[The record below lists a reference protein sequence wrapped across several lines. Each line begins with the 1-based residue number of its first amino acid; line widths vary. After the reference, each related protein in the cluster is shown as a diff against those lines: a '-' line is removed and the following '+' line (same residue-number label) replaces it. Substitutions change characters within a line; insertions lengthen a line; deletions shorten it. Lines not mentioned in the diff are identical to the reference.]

1 MATKL
6 SSNDQTF
13 LSKEQQEQIKQYKA
27 QYEAASAIADPVER
41 KKQQEAAHKAAEGVR
56 AKAAYGVG
64 YSTNASGT
72 GYKKKDALTG
82 GEDYDAVKAYVDDY
96 KAADWSD
103 KRGWTNGYDVDANM
117 RTRANYI
124 RQQMEANSAAWHK
137 AKTEEDREYLHNQN
151 KLLADLLAQNTG
163 HSTNGVWDEK
173 GNLMT
178 GASYGYDPAT
188 GKWWTTDA
196 NNGYGTF
203 VGYNQPNVY
212 KAMKEVYGYTDDQM
226 RDWSNNRSS
235 LYYNFVDAATPG
247 RNQVDER
254 SGFSG
259 RYAPFANGAHL
270 ALIGRGTNEVNPA
283 AYANLLGDGF
293 NDEQDYDMVMGSE
306 PRYDSDGNIIKTPTA
321 AKPNFLPDYTKQF
334 TAYTQ
339 NGIIMPN
346 SLQMTNPANA
356 KATNGA
362 YTAGIRQSGTGGL
375 PDDMGNRYVPN
386 LNDGNH
392 PEEQAK
398 LSKQWKQA
406 AQGTGG
412 TSGSG
417 GTGNSLIEQMFGA
430 NLDAQKAALESA
442 YQSNLDQLDTS
453 ATKMLD
459 AYTEQRRQTTGQN
472 AQDAAAWRE
481 MANAY
486 GLNSGAIGQ
495 GALAQSNQ
503 LQTDLSTINSQQATT
518 LEELEQ
524 QRITLGKEYQLAI
537 QQATAENNFQMAQ
550 MLYQEA
556 VRVEQ
561 QLVQQMQFAA
571 QMSMQQQQLDA
582 QNAQWAAEFAAK
594 QAAANAAASTGG
606 GGSPV
611 VLTPETLG
619 SGAYYRQ
626 VAEEAAANGQSVTDY
641 LNSGAYKKYNIPY
654 NQLGAYVSQAQAADN
669 VYNYALNP
677 SDSVVSSLWDR
688 VSDTSKMGK
697 DVRAGQADLIY
708 NYANSGLISNDQK
721 NAMLRAL
728 GLM

>member
-13 LSKEQQEQIKQYKA
+13 LSKEQQEQIKQYKE
-27 QYEAASAIADPVER
+27 QYAAASTLTDPELRAEAQR
-41 KKQQEAAHKAAEGVR
+41 KAHEGAEAVR
-56 AKAAYGVG
+56 AQAAYGVG

-96 KAADWSD
+96 KAANWSD

-124 RQQMEANSAAWHK
+124 RQQMEANSAAWNK
-137 AKTEEDREYLHNQN
+137 AETEEDRAYLHNQN

-178 GASYGYDPAT
+178 GASYGYDAAT

-259 RYAPFANGAHL
+259 VYAPFANGAHL

-293 NDEQDYDMVMGSE
+293 HDEQDYDMVMGSE

-386 LNDGNH
+386 LNDGNN

-412 TSGSG
+412 NSGSG
-417 GTGNSLIEQMFGA
+417 TGSSMFDA
-430 NLDAQKAALESA
+430 MFDSYFNAQKAALEAA
-442 YQSNLDQLDTS
+442 YESGKAQLDSTEQ
-453 ATKMLD
+453 KMND
-459 AYTEQRRQTTGQN
+459 TYTEQRRQTTGQS

-481 MANAY
+481 LANAY

-503 LQTDLSTINSQQATT
+503 LQTSLGAINSQQAAT

-524 QRITLGKEYQLAI
+524 QRILLDKELELGIA
-537 QQATAENNFQMAQ
+537 QARAEGDFQKAQ
-550 MLYQEA
+550 MIYNEYVRQSEA
-556 VRVEQ
+556 
-561 QLVQQMQFAA
+561 LTAQMQFAA
-571 QMSMQQQQLDA
+571 QMSMQQQQLDFE
-582 QNAQWAAEFAAK
+582 QQKWAAQLAASQA
-594 QAAANAAASTGG
+594 QAAAGTGG

-611 VLTPETLG
+611 VLAEGLYRNAYQ
-619 SGAYYRQ
+619 SGNPDSYMKKQGVDKSHYLYGGYDSWLKNMTASGTM
-626 VAEEAAANGQSVTDY
+626 ANSNLDKLASYASVVYNNTGHNADY
-641 LNSGAYKKYNIPY
+641 L
-654 NQLGAYVSQAQAADN
+654 V
-669 VYNYALNP
+669 ALLRKQGY
-677 SDSVVSSLWDR
+677 SDDAIDLA
-688 VSDTSKMGK
+688 MG
-697 DVRAGQADLIY
+697 RI
-708 NYANSGLISNDQK
+708 GL
-721 NAMLRAL
+721 
-728 GLM
+728 

>member
-41 KKQQEAAHKAAEGVR
+41 KKQQDAAHEAAEGVR
-56 AKAAYGVG
+56 AQAAYGVG
-64 YSTNASGT
+64 YSTDASGL
-72 GYKKKDALTG
+72 GYKKKSALDG

-96 KAADWSD
+96 KAVNWSD
-103 KRGWTNGYDVDANM
+103 KRGWTNAYDVDMNM

-137 AKTEEDREYLHNQN
+137 AKTEEDRAYLHNQN

-173 GNLMT
+173 GNLLT

-196 NNGYGTF
+196 NNGYGTY

-270 ALIGRGTNEVNPA
+270 ALIGRGTYEVNPA
-283 AYANLLGDGF
+283 AYANLLDDGF
-293 NDEQDYDMVMGSE
+293 NDEQDYAMIMGSK
-306 PRYDSDGNIIKTPTA
+306 PQYDSDGNIIKTPTA
-321 AKPNFLPDYTKQF
+321 AKPNFLSDYTKQF

-375 PDDMGNRYVPN
+375 RDNGSGYVPN
-386 LNDGNH
+386 VNDGNH
-392 PEEQAK
+392 VQ
-398 LSKQWKQA
+398 QQA
-406 AQGTGG
+406 ALAKETGG
-412 TSGSG
+412 GS
-417 GTGNSLIEQMFGA
+417 SL
-430 NLDAQKAALESA
+430 DSV
-442 YQSNLDQLDTS
+442 Y
-453 ATKMLD
+453 D
-459 AYTEQRRQTTGQN
+459 AYTKQLEDAALLAQLEALRATYETSRSELDAEEQRVNDLYKEEKRRASGN
-472 AQDAAAWRE
+472 AAQAAAGWRE
-481 MANAY
+481 VANAY
-486 GLNSGAIGQ
+486 GLNSGAMGQ
-495 GALAQSNQ
+495 AALAQGNR
-503 LQTDLSTINSQQATT
+503 LQEDLMSLARAHTAALTEIQRQRTT
-518 LEELEQ
+518 LSVQ
-524 QRITLGKEYQLAI
+524 FQSAI
-537 QQATAENNFQMAQ
+537 NQAIAENDPELAMTLLRQCKNAEKE
-550 MLYQEA
+550 LNEQEA
-556 VRVEQ
+556 YYTNGLTRFQKLWDKIGGV
-561 QLVQQMQFAA
+561 
-571 QMSMQQQQLDA
+571 LDA
-582 QNAQWAAEFAAK
+582 Q
-594 QAAANAAASTGG
+594 
-606 GGSPV
+606 
-611 VLTPETLG
+611 
-619 SGAYYRQ
+619 
-626 VAEEAAANGQSVTDY
+626 
-641 LNSGAYKKYNIPY
+641 
-654 NQLGAYVSQAQAADN
+654 
-669 VYNYALNP
+669 
-677 SDSVVSSLWDR
+677 
-688 VSDTSKMGK
+688 
-697 DVRAGQADLIY
+697 
-708 NYANSGLISNDQK
+708 
-721 NAMLRAL
+721 
-728 GLM
+728 

>member
-6 SSNDQTF
+6 SNEDQTF
-13 LSKEQQEQIKQYKA
+13 LSKEQQEQIKALKEQYAAA
-27 QYEAASAIADPVER
+27 QTDDEREKIHADAENIRANAAF
-41 KKQQEAAHKAAEGVR
+41 G
-56 AKAAYGVG
+56 G
-64 YSTNASGT
+64 YSTDASGL
-72 GYKKKDALTG
+72 GYKKLAANMNGQTAADVEKWLA
-82 GEDYDAVKAYVDDY
+82 DY
-96 KAADWSD
+96 KATNWDP

-117 RTRANYI
+117 RSRANYI
-124 RQQMEANSAAWHK
+124 RQQMEANSAAWHN
-137 AKTEEDREYLHNQN
+137 ASEEDRAYLHNQN

-163 HSTNGVWDEK
+163 HSTNGVWDDK

-178 GASYGYDPAT
+178 GASYGYDAAT
-188 GKWWTTDA
+188 GKWWTRDA

-212 KAMKEVYGYTDDQM
+212 KAMKEIYGYTDDQM

-247 RNQVDER
+247 RNQVDES

-270 ALIGRGTNEVNPA
+270 ALIGQGTNEVNRA

-293 NDEQDYDMVMGSE
+293 NDEQDYAMVMGSK
-306 PRYDSDGNIIKTPTA
+306 PQYDSDGNIIKTPTA
-321 AKPNFLPDYTKQF
+321 AKPNFLSDYTKQF

-339 NGIIMPN
+339 NGVIMPN

-375 PDDMGNRYVPN
+375 PDDMEKYVPN
-386 LNDGNH
+386 LNDGNN

-406 AQGTGG
+406 AQGTSGA
-412 TSGSG
+412 SGSV
-417 GTGNSLIEQMFGA
+417 GTGSWIEQMYAA

-453 ATKMLD
+453 ETKMLD

-481 MANAY
+481 LANAY

-495 GALAQSNQ
+495 GALAQNNQ
-503 LQTDLSTINSQQATT
+503 LQTNLSTINSQQAAT
-518 LEELEQ
+518 LEELER

-550 MLYQEA
+550 ALYQEA
-556 VRVEQ
+556 VRVEE

-594 QAAANAAASTGG
+594 QAAANAAT
-606 GGSPV
+606 
-611 VLTPETLG
+611 G
-619 SGAYYRQ
+619 SGVGNNGVLVDDGQLLSLYR
-626 VAEEAAANGQSVTDY
+626 AAAGSVSPEVYIANNASAYGIKKTTGLTDGY
-641 LNSGAYKKYNIPY
+641 NDWKKLYGYDAGDDGTNMRTLANRLANTQEFVTTKRNDDGTPRTIQQEQEKLITQYVNTGRISPEQGA
-654 NQLGAYVSQAQAADN
+654 QLLFDF
-669 VYNYALNP
+669 
-677 SDSVVSSLWDR
+677 
-688 VSDTSKMGK
+688 
-697 DVRAGQADLIY
+697 
-708 NYANSGLISNDQK
+708 
-721 NAMLRAL
+721 

>member
-124 RQQMEANSAAWHK
+124 RQQMEANSAAWHN
-137 AKTEEDREYLHNQN
+137 AETEEDRAYLHNQN
-151 KLLADLLAQNTG
+151 KLLVDLLAQNTG

-178 GASYGYDPAT
+178 GASYGYDAAT

-196 NNGYGTF
+196 NNGYGTY

-235 LYYNFVDAATPG
+235 LYYNFVDAATHG

-259 RYAPFANGAHL
+259 VYAPFANGAHL

-293 NDEQDYDMVMGSE
+293 HDEQDYDMVMGSK

-321 AKPNFLPDYTKQF
+321 AKPNFLSDYTKQF

-339 NGIIMPN
+339 NGVIMPN

-362 YTAGIRQSGTGGL
+362 YTAGIRQRGTGGL

-503 LQTDLSTINSQQATT
+503 LQTDLSTINSQQAAT
-518 LEELEQ
+518 LEQLEQ

-611 VLTPETLG
+611 MLAPEYERLNALYSDASRTEIPENYISDNAKLYGFDKTTGLADYYKDTYLPGTSRAGELSYRFSAPHLQNDLTYE
-619 SGAYYRQ
+619 Q
-626 VAEEAAANGQSVTDY
+626 KVA
-641 LNSGAYKKYNIPY
+641 LINSEY
-654 NQLGAYVSQAQAADN
+654 NQGNITAAQW
-669 VYNYALNP
+669 
-677 SDSVVSSLWDR
+677 DS
-688 VSDTSKMGK
+688 
-697 DVRAGQADLIY
+697 LI
-708 NYANSGLISNDQK
+708 
-721 NAMLRAL
+721 RAL
-728 GLM
+728 GVA

>member
-13 LSKEQQEQIKQYKA
+13 LSKEQQEQIKQFKE
-27 QYEAASAIADPVER
+27 QYAAASTLTDPELRAEAQR
-41 KKQQEAAHKAAEGVR
+41 KAHEGAEAVR
-56 AKAAYGVG
+56 AQAAYGVG
-64 YSTNASGT
+64 YSTDASGR
-72 GYKKKDALTG
+72 GYKKKSALDDG
-82 GEDYDAVKAYVDDY
+82 GEDYEAVKAYVDDY

-124 RQQMEANSAAWHK
+124 RQQMEANSAAWHN
-137 AKTEEDREYLHNQN
+137 AETEDDRAYLHNQN

-178 GASYGYDPAT
+178 GASYGYDAAT

-235 LYYNFVDAATPG
+235 LYYNFVDADTPG

-270 ALIGRGTNEVNPA
+270 ALIGRGTNEANPA

-321 AKPNFLPDYTKQF
+321 AKPNFLSDYTKQF

-339 NGIIMPN
+339 NGVIMPN

-356 KATNGA
+356 KASNGA
-362 YTAGIRQSGTGGL
+362 YTAGIRQRGTGGL
-375 PDDMGNRYVPN
+375 QDDMGDRYVPN
-386 LNDGNH
+386 LNDGNN

-412 TSGSG
+412 NSGSG
-417 GTGNSLIEQMFGA
+417 TGSSMFDTMFDA
-430 NLDAQKAALESA
+430 YFNAQKAALEAA
-442 YQSNLDQLDTS
+442 YESGIAQLDSTEK
-453 ATKMLD
+453 KMND
-459 AYTEQRRQTTGQN
+459 TYTEQRRQTTGQN
-472 AQDAAAWRE
+472 AQEAAAWRE

-503 LQTDLSTINSQQATT
+503 LQTSLGAINSQQAAT

-524 QRITLGKEYQLAI
+524 QRLLLDKELELGIA
-537 QQATAENNFQMAQ
+537 QARAEGDFQKAQ
-550 MLYQEA
+550 MIYNEYVRQSEA
-556 VRVEQ
+556 LKE
-561 QLVQQMQFAA
+561 QMQFAA
-571 QMSMQQQQLDA
+571 QMSMQQQQLDFEQQKWEA
-582 QNAQWAAEFAAK
+582 QMAASQA
-594 QAAANAAASTGG
+594 QAAAGTGG

-611 VLTPETLG
+611 ML
-619 SGAYYRQ
+619 
-626 VAEEAAANGQSVTDY
+626 AEELYRNAYQSGNPDSYMKKQGVDKSHYLYEGYDSWLKNMTASGTMANSNLDKLASYASVVYNNTGHNADY
-641 LNSGAYKKYNIPY
+641 L
-654 NQLGAYVSQAQAADN
+654 V
-669 VYNYALNP
+669 ALLRKQGY
-677 SDSVVSSLWDR
+677 SDDAIDLA
-688 VSDTSKMGK
+688 MG
-697 DVRAGQADLIY
+697 RI
-708 NYANSGLISNDQK
+708 GL
-721 NAMLRAL
+721 
-728 GLM
+728 